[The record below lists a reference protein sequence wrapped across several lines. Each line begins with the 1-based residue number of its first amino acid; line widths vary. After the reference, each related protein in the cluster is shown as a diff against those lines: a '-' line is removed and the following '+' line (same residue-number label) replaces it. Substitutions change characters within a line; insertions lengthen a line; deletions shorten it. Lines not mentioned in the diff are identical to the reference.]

1 MGEKK
6 PDQGL
11 QPITEKTTLCNACSK
26 RADCSLP
33 QKHIV
38 MEASQCPAYV
48 HESKIGTRSGPQQ
61 LLG

>member
-1 MGEKK
+1 MGESNT
-6 PDQGL
+6 DGGL

-26 RADCSLP
+26 KVDCALP
-33 QKHIV
+33 QKKIV

>member
-1 MGEKK
+1 MGEKNK
-6 PDQGL
+6 AQGL

-26 RADCSLP
+26 KADCALP
-33 QKHIV
+33 QKNIV